1 MDTILRFAAIM
12 GLFFGIVNVLICILR
27 ILAWYWYNYTFSG
40 KIAQVGDAC
49 KGHRRVYPIGKNIT
63 IAIIGIGWF
72 ICYLYR

>member
-12 GLFFGIVNVLICILR
+12 GLFFGIVNTLICILR
-27 ILAWYWYNYTFSG
+27 IFGWYWYNHTLYG
-40 KIAQVGDAC
+40 KLKCLEDMCHGY
-49 KGHRRVYPIGKNIT
+49 RRKYMFGKNLT